1 MDVQGIVQWLATAVI
16 EGRNIDE
23 EIDSFIDTS
32 TTTAD
37 RIAILYELGET
48 DLSEPMPDL
57 RAGWQKVCGQLAYN
71 ALYAAVAAEVKSHGN
86 G

>member
-1 MDVQGIVQWLATAVI
+1 MIIDVAQTVSSLAADVR
-16 EGRNIDE
+16 GGKPIDE
-23 EIDSFIDTS
+23 VIDTFIDTA

-37 RIAILYELGET
+37 RIALLYELGEI

-71 ALYAAVAAEVKSHGN
+71 ALLAAVAKAVKE
-86 G
+86 

>member
-1 MDVQGIVQWLATAVI
+1 MNVPDIVKWLATAVN

-23 EIDSFIDTS
+23 VIDTFIDTS

-57 RAGWQKVCGQLAYN
+57 RAGWQRVCGQLAYN
-71 ALYAAVAAEVKSHGN
+71 ALYRAVASEVNRGHE
-86 G
+86 